1 MIRLHSLKTFGLTA
15 DPTWD
20 NISTTFWSTL
30 ETCTAVLCACM
41 PAIRAGIIRFCR
53 SILGLPVHSGSTS
66 PNQPSKLLDDESIP
80 ARIVE
85 GKPRANS
92 GNSISL
98 LPTSIGTKAQQF
110 SKAATYEISRVGVED
125 SDTKHD
131 IGSIRHIVSVTE
143 YLRRTERD
151 KPLPLLPISARSQ
164 SPKPSAEAVE
174 MKEVEDST
182 ENKSSTHHHSKG
194 FV

>member
-1 MIRLHSLKTFGLTA
+1 MIRLNSLKTFGLTA

-30 ETCTAVLCACM
+30 ETSTAVLCACM
-41 PAIRAGIIRFCR
+41 PAIRAGIIRF
-53 SILGLPVHSGSTS
+53 SQTILGLPIHSGSTS

-80 ARIVE
+80 PRVVE
-85 GKPRANS
+85 RKHGANS
-92 GNSISL
+92 VSL

-110 SKAATYEISRVGVED
+110 SRAATYETTREGSE
-125 SDTKHD
+125 TKHD
-131 IGSIRHIVSVTE
+131 VGSIRHIISVTE

-151 KPLPLLPISARSQ
+151 KPLPLLPISDGSQ
-164 SPKPSAEAVE
+164 SPKPSAEMVE

>member
-1 MIRLHSLKTFGLTA
+1 MIRLNSLKTFGLTA

-30 ETCTAVLCACM
+30 ETSTAIVCACM

-53 SILGLPVHSGSTS
+53 NILGLPVHGDSTS

-85 GKPRANS
+85 GKHS
-92 GNSISL
+92 TSNSISL

-110 SKAATYEISRVGVED
+110 SKAATYEISRVGIDD

-131 IGSIRHIVSVTE
+131 VGSIRHIVSVTD
-143 YLRRTERD
+143 YLRHTERN
-151 KPLPLLPISARSQ
+151 KPLPALPTSDRSQ
-164 SPKPSAEAVE
+164 SPKPSAEGTE

-182 ENKSSTHHHSKG
+182 ENKSSTHHHSKV

>member
-1 MIRLHSLKTFGLTA
+1 MIRLNSLKTFGLTA

-30 ETCTAVLCACM
+30 ETSTAIVCACM

-53 SILGLPVHSGSTS
+53 NILGLPVHGDSTS

-85 GKPRANS
+85 GKHS
-92 GNSISL
+92 TTNSISL

-110 SKAATYEISRVGVED
+110 SKAATYEISRVGIDD

-131 IGSIRHIVSVTE
+131 VGSIRHIVSVTE

-151 KPLPLLPISARSQ
+151 KPLPLLPISDRSQ
-164 SPKPSAEAVE
+164 SPKPSAEGME